1 MSLNLQSSGCCASTA
16 NNMIEEQRKSETIA
30 FELKADPNGAVL
42 LPAELLTQLGITAGN
57 TVLVHNT
64 PLGLSLKSTDPAL
77 SKLYFEPT
85 NACNLSCQ
93 TCIRHSWDESEGFMD
108 MALYKKVLYEAKE
121 LSSLKE
127 ISFWGFGEPLLH
139 PHILEMIALAKAL
152 KVKTKLIT
160 NGLLLDSQ
168 MARGLIA
175 AGLDTIIV
183 SIDGSSEAVH
193 AEIRSGSDLVSVK
206 DNIRRLR
213 LIRDELELLDPE
225 IGIEFVANQ
234 RNVQELG
241 NLRTIAGDIGA
252 NFIFVTNLLPY
263 SSDMKEDI
271 LYWNS
276 VDMRLPDRGT
286 PYNPRIYMPPID
298 NRDELAQ
305 SLLKLSGPLDLSHQT
320 IHKGNGYCKFVGEG
334 SLVVNWN
341 GDVSPCIPLMHSY
354 SCYIF
359 EREKKFKCY
368 KVGNLEQQSVKEI
381 WRNPDYVSFRE
392 RVQRFAFSPCVHC
405 GGCDMAESNE
415 EDCYGNPFPVCGDCL
430 WAQRIIQCP

>member
-1 MSLNLQSSGCCASTA
+1 MKINYQSSSCTAADCISTDSK
-16 NNMIEEQRKSETIA
+16 KSETIEI
-30 FELKADPNGAVL
+30 ELKADPNGAVL
-42 LPAELLTQLGITAGN
+42 LPPELLTQLGITAGN
-57 TVLVHNT
+57 TVLVSQS
-64 PLGLSLKSTDPAL
+64 PLGLAMRSTDPAL

-85 NACNLSCQ
+85 NACNLNCQ

-108 MALYKKVLYEAKE
+108 IALYKKILHEAKD

-139 PHILEMIALAKAL
+139 PHILEMIALAKDL

-160 NGLLLDSQ
+160 NGMLLDRE
-168 MARGLIA
+168 MAKGLIA
-175 AGLDTIIV
+175 SGLDTIVV

-206 DNIRRLR
+206 DNIRALR
-213 LIRDELELLDPE
+213 LIRDDLDLLNPE
-225 IGIEFVANQ
+225 IGIEFVATR

-241 NLRTIAGDIGA
+241 NLRIIAGEIGA

-276 VDMRLPDRGT
+276 IDMRIPDRGS
-286 PYNPRIYMPPID
+286 PFNPRIYLPPID

-305 SLLKLSGPLDLSHQT
+305 ALLKLSGPIDLSHQT

-334 SLVVNWN
+334 SLVVSWD
-341 GDVSPCIPLMHSY
+341 GEVSPCIPLMHSY

-368 KVGNLEQQSVKEI
+368 KIGNTKQKTIKEL
-381 WRNPDYVSFRE
+381 WQDPAYLSFRD

-405 GGCDMAESNE
+405 GGCHMAESNE

-430 WAQRIIQCP
+430 WAQRIVQCP